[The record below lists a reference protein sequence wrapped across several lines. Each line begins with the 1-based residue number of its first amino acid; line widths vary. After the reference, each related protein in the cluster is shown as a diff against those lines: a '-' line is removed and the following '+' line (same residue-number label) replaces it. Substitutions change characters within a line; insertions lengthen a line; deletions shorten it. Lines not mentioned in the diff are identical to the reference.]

1 MQNKYKKIIFLDS
14 GNDTLLNENFKVMI
28 VDDNSNIRTAV
39 SSVLKGDY
47 EITQA
52 ESGNRAIE
60 ILNHDPQFSVITLD
74 LEMPGLSGIETLIAI
89 KKINP
94 DIEVLILSAH
104 SDVNSAR
111 DALEYGAYAYID
123 KPFNN
128 KNLREAVRKGII
140 RNRKLSEVK
149 ETSEKLAMVKAQLI
163 ESEKFS
169 IIGQLVAGV
178 SHEVNNPL
186 TAIIGYSELA
196 MMFGDPSQETK
207 DYISKIKTSAMLC
220 KSIVE
225 KLLSFSRKNEGEKET
240 VDIVSVIENSI
251 DLAEFETK
259 KCGVKVNF
267 EPVSELPR
275 ITANFF
281 EIQQVFLNIINN
293 ACHALIAYRESNRTL
308 TIKTEYNENSVR
320 IIFEDNGP
328 GIPEENLKK
337 IFEPLFTTKPKGE
350 GTGLGLSICFEIIKS
365 HRGNIFVGNTDE
377 GARFIIELP
386 VQGAGTS
393 DEFFK

>member
-1 MQNKYKKIIFLDS
+1 
-14 GNDTLLNENFKVMI
+14 
-28 VDDNSNIRTAV
+28 
-39 SSVLKGDY
+39 
-47 EITQA
+47 
-52 ESGNRAIE
+52 
-60 ILNHDPQFSVITLD
+60 
-74 LEMPGLSGIETLIAI
+74 MPGLSGIETLKKI
-89 KKINP
+89 KIINP

-104 SDVNSAR
+104 SNVNSAR

-128 KNLREAVRKGII
+128 KNLRNAVRKGII
-140 RNRKLSEVK
+140 RNRKLSDVK

-178 SHEVNNPL
+178 SHEINNPL

-196 MMFGDPSQETK
+196 AMFGDPSQETK
-207 DYISKIKTSAMLC
+207 DYINRIKTSAMLC

-225 KLLSFSRKNEGEKET
+225 KLLSFSRKNEDEKGT
-240 VDIVSVIENSI
+240 VDTHSVIENSI
-251 DLAEFETK
+251 DLAEFATK
-259 KCGVKVNF
+259 KCGVKVSF
-267 EPVSELPR
+267 EPVSESPP

-293 ACHALIAYRESNRTL
+293 ACHALTGYREDNRKL
-308 TIKTEYNENSVR
+308 TIRTEYNENAVL

-350 GTGLGLSICFEIIKS
+350 GTGLGLSICFEIVKN
-365 HRGNIFVGNTDE
+365 HGGNIFVGNTDE

-386 VQGAGTS
+386 VQGAGTRN
-393 DEFFK
+393 EFSN